1 MKGQTFFPFVV
12 LDMLKK
18 GAHVNEAIWIFA
30 IMKWFLTPLSSFHKI
45 KKEDSKIYEEQFN
58 DIENQID
65 NNVKSIVDQISKND
79 SDEEMGLY
87 FTNLEVENNIEKKE
101 INNEEEE
108 NQEERESSSPR
119 RS

>member
-30 IMKWFLTPLSSFHKI
+30 IMNGEEDPLILNDIFLTPLSSFHKI

-65 NNVKSIVDQISKND
+65 NNVKSIVDQISK
-79 SDEEMGLY
+79 
-87 FTNLEVENNIEKKE
+87 K
-101 INNEEEE
+101 
-108 NQEERESSSPR
+108 
-119 RS
+119 